1 MDFDD
6 PSLIAAYARRNVPPT
21 HDGPGI
27 QESLF
32 GRYKHNY
39 TNQDKLSN
47 KQIDQVLF
55 KHFTFRQMMVHRFVE
70 DFQNGKK
77 DKGIEEAKMRYKSV
91 QGRINLDHEN
101 PEDTVEEISPE
112 HLVRKSPR
120 KRKKTVN
127 LSLTPATKKVKKML
141 FSQDADMNEPYDTSK
156 GSISPGFCQFSKNKN
171 VRKIQSAQ
179 LKKTYHKEIAA
190 ENQKLEEKKL
200 RRQAA
205 TIAGDKSTEDLNA
218 DGNDDFTDKYISQK
232 IAEADDPIPI
242 EEILFSDTREK
253 PNESAWETLKAIS
266 LDSEDFDSIATNRYY
281 DVPKSNVVFGYA
293 ATLFNEIKPK
303 DARTRPEKV
312 CFKYAHSASE
322 KRTFIF
328 VNIETNSPIRRH
340 KKIPY
345 MIQLIA
351 SLEPNSTKLYEG
363 IFNLFSTQHSID
375 DDIVQR
381 RKIKVEGDIT
391 AVIRNIKSIQ
401 DIYPFVL
408 EPAIELPDSQSEA
421 SPLDHDLEIS
431 SYVLIR

>member
-1 MDFDD
+1 MEQVILIMSLYEKLVEANSKLDAGIVIEQMKEKIKKMRHPKEKKILRPFDIYFDD

-141 FSQDADMNEPYDTSK
+141 ISQDADMNEPYDTSK

-171 VRKIQSAQ
+171 VRKIQYAQ

-190 ENQKLEEKKL
+190 ENQKLEEKKKIETTGSNNC
-200 RRQAA
+200 RRQ
-205 TIAGDKSTEDLNA
+205 KH
-218 DGNDDFTDKYISQK
+218 
-232 IAEADDPIPI
+232 
-242 EEILFSDTREK
+242 R
-253 PNESAWETLKAIS
+253 
-266 LDSEDFDSIATNRYY
+266 R
-281 DVPKSNVVFGYA
+281 
-293 ATLFNEIKPK
+293 
-303 DARTRPEKV
+303 
-312 CFKYAHSASE
+312 FKC
-322 KRTFIF
+322 
-328 VNIETNSPIRRH
+328 
-340 KKIPY
+340 
-345 MIQLIA
+345 
-351 SLEPNSTKLYEG
+351 
-363 IFNLFSTQHSID
+363 
-375 DDIVQR
+375 
-381 RKIKVEGDIT
+381 
-391 AVIRNIKSIQ
+391 
-401 DIYPFVL
+401 
-408 EPAIELPDSQSEA
+408 
-421 SPLDHDLEIS
+421 
-431 SYVLIR
+431 